1 MLVMFKQSNKLASLE
16 AVSVVVFIFVQFGLI
31 EIVEAM
37 SDLFQQSLHLY
48 LYLYFCNMMQEK
60 LRFVYAM

>member
-1 MLVMFKQSNKLASLE
+1 MLAMFKQSNKLASLE

-48 LYLYFCNMMQEK
+48 LYLYFCSMMQEK